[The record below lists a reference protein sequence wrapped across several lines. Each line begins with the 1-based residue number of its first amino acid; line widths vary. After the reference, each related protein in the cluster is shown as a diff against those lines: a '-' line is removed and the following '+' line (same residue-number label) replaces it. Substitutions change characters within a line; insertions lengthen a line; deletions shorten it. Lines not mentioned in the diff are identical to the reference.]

1 MRVCFPALVRTS
13 LVLVSTAFVPVQSSL
28 AQTPPAPANPAVQ
41 NNCQRNLRTGLQ
53 FYNAGRFETALP
65 FFERAVKECN
75 SSAESLYFLA
85 RNQMRLGLMTAAIE
99 NLRRSIAQNATFINS
114 YIALAQ
120 AYTDSFR
127 FAENREAA
135 KGNLDQALNVLRDA
149 ERVNSKYAPIYSWR
163 AVVLGLQGQYDRA
176 IEAANRAIAL
186 DDDPALR
193 STLASLYVAEGKPD
207 EALKIYN
214 DAVNKYPKDSDLRI
228 KYGTFLLAR
237 KDCTAALA
245 HLNQAAILA
254 PGNAEVYVY
263 QGQALECLKSWKPA
277 GAAYE
282 NAVALSPVRY
292 PEAYAG
298 LGRVYLELGDAQKA
312 RFNLTKAVA
321 LEPQNASFRYW
332 LGKANEVLGD
342 KAGAKAQCQKA
353 LELQN
358 DFKEAQE
365 CVARN
370 Q

>member
-1 MRVCFPALVRTS
+1 MRAWFPALVRTS
-13 LVLVSTAFVPVQSSL
+13 LVLVSAALLPVQSSL
-28 AQTPPAPANPAVQ
+28 AQTSPAPA

-53 FYNAGRFETALP
+53 FYNAGRFETAQP
-65 FFERAVKECN
+65 FFERAVKECG

-120 AYTDSFR
+120 AYTDTFR

-149 ERVNSKYAPIYSWR
+149 ERINSKYAPIYSWR
-163 AVVLGLQGQYDRA
+163 GVVLGLQGQYDRA
-176 IEAANRAIAL
+176 IEAVNRAIAL

-193 STLASLYVAEGKPD
+193 STLASLYVASGKPD

-214 DAVNKYPKDSDLRI
+214 DAVTKYPKDSDLQV

-237 KDCTAALA
+237 KDCTNALA
-245 HLNQAAILA
+245 HLNQAAVLA

-312 RFNLTKAVA
+312 RYNLTKAVA
-321 LEPQNASFRYW
+321 LEPQNALFRYW
-332 LGKANEVLGD
+332 LGRANEALGD

-358 DFKEAQE
+358 DLKEAQE